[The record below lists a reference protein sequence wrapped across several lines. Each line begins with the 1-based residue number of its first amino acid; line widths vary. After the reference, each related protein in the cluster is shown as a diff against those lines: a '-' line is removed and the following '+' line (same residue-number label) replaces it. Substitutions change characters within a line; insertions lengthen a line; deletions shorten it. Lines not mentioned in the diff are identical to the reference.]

1 MTVSHPDYTP
11 LTDRCPDE
19 VVTHVSRDVVTGP
32 QGRKI
37 AVLTLHNDSEKRPE
51 TLGPRSMQ
59 ELLNAIDEVH
69 RLAEDGSVDGVMIE
83 GTAPTFAAG
92 VDLTLVSTLA
102 ADPETPITAVG
113 AMGHDFV
120 ESIRSMPVPT
130 CARVNGTALGGGL
143 ELALAADYRIG
154 HPGTKNIGLPEIRLG
169 LIPGWTGV
177 FALPRL
183 IGPENSVRVIFHN
196 PLNNGKS
203 LTSQQAHEIGILDE
217 LTEAAV
223 TDDDARNQALAW
235 FEGVV
240 RGEVVVD
247 RPHETDQEEPL
258 WAADSDEGGSLRE
271 RFEESVRAAEEIVQ
285 RKTSG
290 ASDAARVALEVF
302 TNGPLES
309 RKQSRERQISV
320 LDELARGD
328 QFSSSV
334 YSMLELVQHRAKHP
348 SMVPPEV
355 EPAHIA
361 KVGVVGA
368 GLMASQLALLFLT
381 RLQVPV
387 IISDVDQA
395 RVDRG
400 LDTIS
405 GELQKNVSKG
415 RLAEEQ
421 AAHLRT
427 LVSGT
432 TDTADFA
439 DCDFVIEAVFEETQV
454 KRDVFANLEKS
465 VRTDCILATNT
476 SSLLV
481 SEMIEDLDHPE
492 RVIGFHFFNP
502 VAVLPLVEIVR
513 TDSTTDA
520 AIATA
525 FSLAKRLDKIAV
537 GARDSSGFIVNR
549 VLGVVLSEAGLALD
563 RGASPE
569 SITEAYRPLGLPM
582 DTFTLIDLVG
592 LPIAVHLLESLER
605 HQGDR
610 FHVSEKFRTLNEHAI
625 SPLSDQ
631 KGGLSTEARELVGA
645 SNDDT
650 VTQETLRTSVEG
662 ALASEISRML
672 DEGVVPD
679 RQDID
684 LAMILG
690 TGWPFFNGGIT
701 RYLDRVGAFER
712 ID

>member
-1 MTVSHPDYTP
+1 MTVSHPDYSP
-11 LTDRCPDE
+11 LTDRCDDE
-19 VVTHVSRDVVTGP
+19 VVTRVSREVVPGP
-32 QGRKI
+32 QGSRI
-37 AVLTLHNDSEKRPE
+37 AVLTLHNDSAKRPE

-59 ELLNAIDEVH
+59 ELLNAVDDV
-69 RLAEDGSVDGVMIE
+69 RKLAEDGSVDGIMIE

-120 ESIRSMPVPT
+120 ESIRSLPVPT

-143 ELALAADYRIG
+143 ELALATDYRIG

-183 IGPENSVRVIFHN
+183 IGPENAVQVIFQN

-203 LTSQQAHEIGILDE
+203 LTSRQAREIGILDE
-217 LTEAAV
+217 LTDSEAKAPEAKQEAV
-223 TDDDARNQALAW
+223 EW
-235 FEGVV
+235 FEKVLRSQTRV
-240 RGEVVVD
+240 E
-247 RPHETDQEEPL
+247 RPNETDQEEPL
-258 WAADSDEGGSLRE
+258 WASEGTDGGELRR
-271 RFEESVRAAEEIVQ
+271 RFEEAARAAEEIVQ

-290 ASDAARVALEVF
+290 ASEACKVALEVF
-302 TNGPLES
+302 AHGPLES
-309 RKQSRERQISV
+309 RTQSRERQISV
-320 LDELARGD
+320 LDALARGD
-328 QFSSSV
+328 QFAACV

-348 SMVPPEV
+348 SMVPPEA
-355 EPAHIA
+355 EPARID

-387 IISDVDQA
+387 TISDVDQS
-395 RVDRG
+395 RVDKG
-400 LDTIS
+400 LETIS
-405 GELQKNVSKG
+405 GELSKNVSKG
-415 RLAEEQ
+415 RLSEEQ
-421 AAHLRT
+421 AQHLRG

-439 DCDFVIEAVFEETQV
+439 DCDFVIEAVFEETSV
-454 KRDVFANLEKS
+454 KQEVFANLEKS
-465 VRTDCILATNT
+465 VRPDCILATNT

-481 SEMIEDLDHPE
+481 SEMIEHLDHPE

-513 TDSTTDA
+513 TASTTDA

-525 FSLAKRLDKIAV
+525 FSLAKNLGKIAV

-549 VLGVVLSEAGLALD
+549 VLGVVLSEAGKALD
-563 RGASPE
+563 QGASAE
-569 SITEAYRPLGLPM
+569 TITEAYRPLGLPM

-592 LPIAVHLLESLER
+592 LPIAVHLLDSL
-605 HQGDR
+605 HTNHGDR
-610 FHVSEKFRTLNEHAI
+610 FHVSENFRRLNEAKI
-625 SPLSDQ
+625 SPLSNHQ
-631 KGGLSTEARELVGA
+631 GGLSPEASEVVSGGGESA
-645 SNDDT
+645 APE
-650 VTQETLRTSVEG
+650 VLRASVED
-662 ALASEISRML
+662 ALAAEISRML

-712 ID
+712 IG